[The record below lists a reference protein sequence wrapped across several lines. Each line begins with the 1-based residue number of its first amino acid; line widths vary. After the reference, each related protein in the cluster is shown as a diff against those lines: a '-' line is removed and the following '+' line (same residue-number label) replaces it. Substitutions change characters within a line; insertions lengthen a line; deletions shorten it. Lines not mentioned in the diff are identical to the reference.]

1 MRVNSIK
8 RNEDRSHLSITF
20 CNENEERE
28 FLRNM
33 IEYFGK
39 LLPVN
44 CMLTDLD
51 TSYSAYEQ
59 YFPRGNHYVIDHVTS
74 ASILAFELNH
84 TEIQDVISN
93 WGYYTFAAIFSL
105 GVIRAELK
113 KQELDYLDEL
123 KSMSIVVSQVLDTS
137 LEINIENRFF
147 EEMLKFVVNN

>member
-8 RNEDRSHLSITF
+8 RNEDRCYLSITF

-51 TSYSAYEQ
+51 TSYLAYEK
-59 YFPRGNHYVIDHVTS
+59 YFPRGNHYVIDHVTY

-105 GVIRAELK
+105 GVFRTELK
-113 KQELDYLDEL
+113 KQELVYLDEL
-123 KSMSIVVSQVLDTS
+123 KSMPIVVSQVLDTS

-147 EEMLKFVVNN
+147 EEMSKLVVND